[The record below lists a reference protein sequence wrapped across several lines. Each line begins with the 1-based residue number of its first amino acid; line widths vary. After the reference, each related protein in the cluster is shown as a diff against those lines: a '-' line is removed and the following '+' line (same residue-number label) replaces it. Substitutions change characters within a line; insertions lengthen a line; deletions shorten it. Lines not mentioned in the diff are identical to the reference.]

1 MLNPENR
8 QRGNLTEVVNN
19 EHFDL
24 MLNELIYKYRSV
36 ILVLLVVI
44 FLLVIRWLAGDHF
57 RHGAKKNALPA
68 LSRSNTMELSQ
79 IDLLKTKALLVYLD
93 KESEVNVATD
103 VNVLYLKPGEL
114 LSRQTVRYIR
124 KSEGPIILLSD
135 DPTVS
140 ARAWML
146 LAQKGIT
153 NLFVFAGKE
162 YTENFKYEFRPDTVT
177 VTEGPEF
184 K

>member
-1 MLNPENR
+1 MLNLENR

-19 EHFDL
+19 EHFDI

-36 ILVLLVVI
+36 ILVLL
-44 FLLVIRWLAGDHF
+44 LVILLMGIRLLAGDHF
-57 RHGAKKNALPA
+57 RHGAKKNAMPA

-93 KESEVNVATD
+93 RESEVNPATD
-103 VNVLYLKPGEL
+103 VNVFYLKPGDL
-114 LSRQTVRYIR
+114 LSRQTVRDIR
-124 KSEGPIILLSD
+124 KSEGPVILLSD

-153 NLFVFAGKE
+153 NLYIFAGKE
-162 YTENFKYEFRPDTVT
+162 DNENFKYEFRPDTVT

>member
-8 QRGNLTEVVNN
+8 QRGNLTEVANDKY
-19 EHFDL
+19 FDI

-36 ILVLLVVI
+36 ILILLVVI
-44 FLLVIRWLAGDHF
+44 FLLGIRLLAGDHF

-68 LSRSNTMELSQ
+68 LSGSNTMELSQ
-79 IDLLKTKALLVYLD
+79 FDLLKTKALLVYLD

-114 LSRQTVRYIR
+114 LSKQTVRYIR

-135 DPTVS
+135 DPTIS

-153 NLFVFAGKE
+153 NLFIFARKE
-162 YTENFKYEFRPDTVT
+162 DIENFKYEFQPDTVT
-177 VTEGPEF
+177 VTEGP
-184 K
+184 